1 MARVFL
7 SLGSNI
13 DRYRHITAALDALD
27 KAWGPLEISP
37 VYESESV
44 GFNGSH
50 FLNLVVAI
58 NTDLGVGELGRELK
72 NLEARNGRV
81 RGAPKF
87 SPRTLDVDILTFD
100 DLTGRVDNIE
110 LPRAEILE
118 NAFVLRPLADLA
130 PAERHPVSGK
140 TYRELWQ
147 TYRRDQKLWPVAFR
161 WRGELISVP
170 VS

>member
-1 MARVFL
+1 MALVYL

-13 DRYRHITAALDALD
+13 DRYRHITAALDALS
-27 KAWGPLEISP
+27 AAHGALAISP

-58 NTDLGVGELGRELK
+58 HTDVSVGELCRELK
-72 NLEARNGRV
+72 ALEARNGRV
-81 RGAPKF
+81 KGAPKF
-87 SPRTLDVDILTFD
+87 SPRTLDVDILTFGD
-100 DLTGRVDNIE
+100 CTGVVDNIE

-130 PAERHPVSGK
+130 PDEHHPVVGK
-140 TYRELWQ
+140 TYAQLWREYQ
-147 TYRRDQKLWPVAFR
+147 RDQKLWPVAFR
-161 WRGELISVP
+161 WQGELISVP
-170 VS
+170 PR

>member
-1 MARVFL
+1 MARVYL

-13 DRYRHITAALDALD
+13 DRYRHITAALDALND
-27 KAWGPLEISP
+27 AWGPLEISP

-50 FLNLVVAI
+50 FLNLVVGMD
-58 NTDLGVGELGRELK
+58 TDLGVGELGRELK
-72 NLEARNGRV
+72 ALEARNGRV
-81 RGAPKF
+81 KGAPKF

-130 PAERHPVSGK
+130 PGDVHPVCGK
-140 TYRELWQ
+140 TYRALWQ
-147 TYRRDQKLWPVAFR
+147 AYCRDQKLWPVAFR
-161 WRGELISVP
+161 WQGRLISAP
-170 VS
+170 VD